1 MLCGCLAK
9 STCTRSSHS
18 SSMWYSACSLVSSV
32 IHMRESRTG
41 GILLALSCKGLST
54 VPTVSGVTLSTEMR
68 SRKTSLPP
76 EVPRTREDMDSDLLQ
91 RMPDCVSQKKHF
103 VYRMR
108 IENDDFKLISFSRK
122 KIQNTITI
130 NGAFSTI
137 SFTGRFY

>member
-1 MLCGCLAK
+1 
-9 STCTRSSHS
+9 
-18 SSMWYSACSLVSSV
+18 
-32 IHMRESRTG
+32 
-41 GILLALSCKGLST
+41 
-54 VPTVSGVTLSTEMR
+54 MR